1 MQTKPTK
8 TAIPFSLMT
17 GLVLLAQW
25 SLLPASL
32 PWPGTISVLICT
44 MLALVYG
51 RYRWHKAEE
60 NRRAALIEALE
71 QGSAA
76 QLAPSPEQQALQ
88 QLLERQ
94 HQELAQLHHRL
105 DELTRSSQ
113 QDPLTQL
120 ANRQCFRRDITHL
133 LQEESGTRTAILVLI
148 RATALESVN
157 RQRGFLSGDHYLKEV
172 TTLIQRAALRWPAHH
187 LYRIS
192 GSDFA
197 VLIHDIHNLP
207 LPLIGR
213 DLKLTF
219 DLHQQSQPLASVACS
234 GITTVC
240 SQQPIEAILSRADL
254 ALARAQT
261 GELNG
266 WSIQLEDE
274 HEHGVGEQQWRQV
287 IERILEQERITLSY
301 QPIARLHGNL
311 LAYYSVY
318 PGFYGEDESM
328 LAADSLFA
336 MAQRLDL
343 LMRLTQLVIRHLIR
357 EHKTLGAEQSR
368 WGIALSPHLLH
379 NSAFLIWL
387 EYQLVTDPDTA
398 AHLVFELDEESL
410 SRQRAGARRLF
421 ELLRRCGSRSA
432 ICNFGQGIR
441 SFSLFQEIKPDYL
454 KLDPA
459 LLLDLEQ
466 DGTNQQFVRMIVEMA
481 HRMGSQVIAEG
492 VEQSSQKALLES
504 LYVDG
509 LQGHLIAHPSA
520 TPTMPVH

>member
-1 MQTKPTK
+1 MHITPTK
-8 TAIPFSLMT
+8 TMTPFPLMT

-25 SLLPASL
+25 SLLPTDLSWAA
-32 PWPGTISVLICT
+32 TISILMCT
-44 MLALVYG
+44 LLALIYG
-51 RYRWHKAEE
+51 RYRWHKGDEA
-60 NRRAALIEALE
+60 RRAALIEALE
-71 QGSAA
+71 QGSVAS
-76 QLAPSPEQQALQ
+76 LPPSPEQQALDRLLHRQ
-88 QLLERQ
+88 RLERD
-94 HQELAQLHHRL
+94 QLHHQL
-105 DELTRSSQ
+105 DDLKHSTQ
-113 QDPLTQL
+113 LDPLTQL
-120 ANRQCFRRDITHL
+120 ANRQCFRHDITHL
-133 LQEESGTRTAILVLI
+133 LQEEGGTRTAILVLI
-148 RATALESVN
+148 RATALESIN
-157 RQRGFLSGDHYLKEV
+157 RQRGFLSGDTYLKEV
-172 TTLIQRAALRWPAHH
+172 STLIQRAALRWPEHR

-192 GSDFA
+192 GTDFA
-197 VLIHDIHNLP
+197 VLIHTIHNTP
-207 LPLIGR
+207 LPLLGR

-219 DLHQQSQPLASVACS
+219 DLHQHSQTIESVACS

-261 GELNG
+261 GEVNG
-266 WSIQLEDE
+266 WSIQLEDDD
-274 HEHGVGEQQWRQV
+274 GKGLGEQQWRQV
-287 IERILEQERITLSY
+287 IERILEQEQVTLAY
-301 QPIARLHGNL
+301 QPIARLHGNR

-318 PGFYGEDESM
+318 PGFHGEDDSV

-343 LMRLTQLVIRHLIR
+343 LMRLTQLVIRHLMR
-357 EHKTLGAEQSR
+357 EHRTLGAEQSR
-368 WGIALSPHLLH
+368 WGIKLPPHLLH
-379 NSAFLIWL
+379 NSGFLIWL
-387 EYQLVTDPDTA
+387 ERQLAAEPDIA

-410 SRQRAGARRLF
+410 SRQLAGARRLF

-466 DGTNQQFVRMIVEMA
+466 DGTNQKFVRMIVEMA

-509 LQGHLIAHPSA
+509 LQGHLIAHPMA
-520 TPTMPVH
+520 TPTTPIH